1 MRNFSLPIFMLLMMG
16 CISQPT
22 VSVSTDKD
30 KYEPDQP
37 ITVIIHNRGH
47 DLIFFGGCNDFTVEK
62 WEGEWKVE
70 IQKICIW
77 EGFPEKLSPG
87 GKKSYEMRIE
97 KEGTYRI
104 RFEYGI
110 GCVEGKPLSQA
121 SCSLFK
127 TIYSEFEVGGS

>member
-1 MRNFSLPIFMLLMMG
+1 MRNFSLPISMLLIVG
-16 CISQPT
+16 CISQGT

-30 KYEPDQP
+30 KYELNQS
-37 ITVIIHNRGH
+37 ITVSIHNRGH
-47 DLIFFGGCNDFTVEK
+47 DPIFFGGCNDFIVEK
-62 WEGEWKVE
+62 WEGEWKVD

-77 EGFPEKLSPG
+77 EGFPEKLLPRS
-87 GKKSYEMRIE
+87 KKNYEIHIE

-110 GCVEGKPLSQA
+110 GCEEGKPLSQA

-127 TIYSEFEVGGS
+127 TIYSEFKVEGP